1 MNLSSMGML
10 AAAAAISAV
19 AVDAPEQIK
28 QVYLDTLA
36 AVQQVCTAGDM
47 KSISTMLSAKVV
59 MDRHLVSEAEFDG
72 WLLETFKETNVKELA
87 VDHWGQVYRYTV
99 AGRQFELRSAGPD
112 GVFDNDDDLKVH
124 GP

>member
-1 MNLSSMGML
+1 MNVSAMGML
-10 AAAAAISAV
+10 AAVAAISAV
-19 AVDAPEQIK
+19 AVDAPEQVK
-28 QVYLDTLA
+28 QVYLDTLS

-72 WLLETFKETNVKELA
+72 WLLKTFKETNVKELA
-87 VDHWGQVYRYTV
+87 VDHWGQEYRYTV

-112 GVFDNDDDLKVH
+112 GVFDNGDDLAVH